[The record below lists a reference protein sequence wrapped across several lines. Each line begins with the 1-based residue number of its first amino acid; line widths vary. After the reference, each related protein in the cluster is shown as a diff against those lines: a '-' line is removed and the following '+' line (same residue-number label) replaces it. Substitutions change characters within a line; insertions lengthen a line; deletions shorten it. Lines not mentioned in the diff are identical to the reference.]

1 MPAYPSFHRVPL
13 LVAAAA
19 CWGVGTVITK
29 QVLVDVA
36 PPTLLPIQLL
46 ASCAFLFLLS
56 HASRTRITWSPPMRR
71 LAALGVLNPGLAYAL
86 GLLGLTSMSAGMSVL
101 LWATEPVLIVV
112 LAILL
117 LREHVPATLVAMMAV
132 AVLGALLVVYQPG
145 ASGSGT
151 GVALTVAAV
160 TACALYT
167 VLVRRLLLD
176 DASVSVA
183 LVQQSAALGFAVLLA
198 GLVQAMAGDALAAW
212 SVSPQTWLAAAVSG
226 VLYYGLAFWSYLAGL
241 QHVSASVAG
250 SFITLVPVF
259 GVGAGYLA
267 GERLTAQQ
275 WLGAVVVIIAIAV
288 VAVQQSTPDDAR
300 SQPAPGQP
308 HQDAC
313 EREERQAGGSRDGI
327 R

>member
-29 QVLVDVA
+29 QVLLDVA
-36 PPTLLPIQLL
+36 PLTLLPIQLL
-46 ASCAFLFLLS
+46 ASCAFLFLVS
-56 HASRTRITWSPPMRR
+56 HAGRTRITWSPPMRR

-86 GLLGLTSMSAGMSVL
+86 GLLGLTSISASMSVL

-112 LAILL
+112 LAVL

-132 AVLGALLVVYQPG
+132 AVLGAFLVVYRPG

-167 VLVRRLLLD
+167 VLVRGLLLD

-198 GLVQAMAGDALAAW
+198 ALVQALAGDAVEAW
-212 SVSPQTWLAAAVSG
+212 SLSPQKWLAAAVSG
-226 VLYYGLAFWSYLAGL
+226 VLYYGLAFWFYLAGL
-241 QHVSASVAG
+241 RHVCLRQWQGPSSRSCRCSGSARGIS
-250 SFITLVPVF
+250 PV
-259 GVGAGYLA
+259 
-267 GERLTAQQ
+267 
-275 WLGAVVVIIAIAV
+275 
-288 VAVQQSTPDDAR
+288 S
-300 SQPAPGQP
+300 
-308 HQDAC
+308 
-313 EREERQAGGSRDGI
+313 GSRLSSGSVQSL
-327 R
+327 